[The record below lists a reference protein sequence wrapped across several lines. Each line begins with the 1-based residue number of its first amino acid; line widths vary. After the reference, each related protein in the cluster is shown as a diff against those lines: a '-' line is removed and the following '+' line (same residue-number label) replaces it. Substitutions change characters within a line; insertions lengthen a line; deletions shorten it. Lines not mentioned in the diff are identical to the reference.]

1 MIATRSNLR
10 NHAGSNQGVQHE
22 PRRSYDIPSLTPD
35 VSFVFPNVIPRG
47 PVTSR
52 RSYDTP
58 EVLRQMSPKGSK
70 PTPGGPMT
78 SWRSD
83 GIPEVVGKSLSYDIP
98 RSSLCPICFIGSP
111 GCHRTSREIT
121 SDARSLG
128 CHKTSDYF
136 DMQATPPIIV
146 AKDKDASWDQRNH
159 PGNYVPRSPMTSLRS

>member
-52 RSYDTP
+52 RSYDIP

-98 RSSLCPICFIGSP
+98 RSSLCAICFIGPP
-111 GCHRTSREIT
+111 GCHRASGKNTHPT
-121 SDARSLG
+121 QDLWDAIGPPTILTCRQHPPSLSL
-128 CHKTSDYF
+128 KTK
-136 DMQATPPIIV
+136 MPLET
-146 AKDKDASWDQRNH
+146 
-159 PGNYVPRSPMTSLRS
+159 